1 MKNKSI
7 VLSSLLFMMKTFIR
21 VSKRGQA
28 QNLPRVSI
36 LNLNLKY
43 GNSIRK
49 IWQDQQVEAKMSL

>member
-1 MKNKSI
+1 
-7 VLSSLLFMMKTFIR
+7 MKTFIR

-43 GNSIRK
+43 GNSMRK